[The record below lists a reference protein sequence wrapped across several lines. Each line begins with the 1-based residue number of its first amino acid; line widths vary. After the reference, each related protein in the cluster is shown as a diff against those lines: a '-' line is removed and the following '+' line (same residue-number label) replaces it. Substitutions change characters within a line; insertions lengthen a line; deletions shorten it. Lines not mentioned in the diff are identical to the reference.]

1 MKRRDFITGLGSAA
15 TWSTTWPFGVRAQQ
29 SDRMSRLAIITPTAP
44 VAQIAETSD
53 LPAYRALF
61 SELRKL
67 GHVEGRNLIVERY
80 SAEGRPERYPDLA
93 RDVVRRRPDVI
104 LAITNL
110 LASSVQAATD
120 TIPIVGV
127 VADPVQFG
135 NVTSVARP
143 DANFTAISVNVGL
156 EIWGKR
162 LQILQE
168 AVPTAAR
175 VGYLGSRILW
185 DTPLGDA
192 IRQPAQQLGVS
203 IVGPQLESPFG
214 PEEYRRV
221 LEAVSRE
228 GAQGLIVNDEPAN
241 YTYRQLIVDLAAAAR
256 LPAIYWDRT
265 YVEIGGLIAYGSST
279 TDVMRHVGDYIV
291 RILTGTKPGD
301 LPIYLEPKYELL
313 INLKVAMSLG
323 LAIPTSLLV
332 RADEVIE

>member
-1 MKRRDFITGLGSAA
+1 LPIA
-15 TWSTTWPFGVRAQQ
+15 VRAQR
-29 SDRMSRLAIITPTAP
+29 SERTPRLAIITPTVP
-44 VAQIAETSD
+44 VAEIAEIGD

-67 GHVEGRNLIVERY
+67 RYVEDRNLIVERY

-93 RDVVRRRPDVI
+93 RQVARTRPDVI

-110 LASSVQAATD
+110 LVSSLQAATD
-120 TIPIVGV
+120 TIPIVGL

-168 AVPTAAR
+168 AVPTVSR
-175 VGYLGSRILW
+175 IGYLGSRVLW

-192 IRQPAQQLGVS
+192 IRQPAQQLGIS

-214 PEEYRRV
+214 QEEYRRV
-221 LEAVSRE
+221 LEAMSRE
-228 GAQGLIVNDEPAN
+228 GAQGLVVNDEPAN

-256 LPAIYWDRT
+256 LPAVYWDRT
-265 YVEIGGLIAYGSST
+265 YIEIGGLIAYGSSAA
-279 TDVMRHVGDYIV
+279 DVMRHAAGYVV
-291 RILTGTKPGD
+291 RILTGTKPSD
-301 LPIYLEPKYELL
+301 LPIYLESKYELL

-323 LAIPTSLLV
+323 LTIPTSLLV

>member
-1 MKRRDFITGLGSAA
+1 MRRREFIAVLGSAA
-15 TWSTTWPFGVRAQQ
+15 TWPFGVRAQQ
-29 SDRMSRLAIITPTAP
+29 SDKMSRLAIITPTAP
-44 VAQIAETSD
+44 VAEITEIGD

-67 GHVEGRNLIVERY
+67 RYVEGRNLIVERY
-80 SAEGRPERYPDLA
+80 SAEGRPERYPDLG
-93 RDVVRRRPDVI
+93 REVVRTHPDVI
-104 LAITNL
+104 LALTNL
-110 LASSVQAATD
+110 LVSSLQAATD

-168 AVPTAAR
+168 AVPTASR
-175 VGYLGSRILW
+175 VGYLGSRLLW

-192 IRQPAQQLGVS
+192 IRQPAQQLGIS
-203 IVGPQLESPFG
+203 IVGPLLESPFG
-214 PEEYRRV
+214 QEEYRRV
-221 LEAVSRE
+221 LEAMSRE
-228 GAQGLIVNDEPAN
+228 RAQGLVVNDEPAN
-241 YTYRQLIVDLAAAAR
+241 YTYRGLIVDLAAAAR
-256 LPAIYWDRT
+256 LPTVYWDRT
-265 YVEIGGLIAYGSST
+265 YWEIGGFMAYGSST
-279 TDVMRHVGDYIV
+279 ADVMRHVAGYIV
-291 RILTGTKPGD
+291 RILTGTKPSD
-301 LPIYLEPKYELL
+301 LPIYLESKYELL

-323 LAIPTSLLV
+323 LTIPTSLLV

>member
-1 MKRRDFITGLGSAA
+1 MRRREFIVGLGSAA
-15 TWSTTWPFGVRAQQ
+15 ALPIAVRAQR
-29 SDRMSRLAIITPTAP
+29 SERTPRLAIITPTVP
-44 VAQIAETSD
+44 VAEIAEIGD

-67 GHVEGRNLIVERY
+67 RYVEDQNLIVERY

-93 RDVVRRRPDVI
+93 RQVARTRPDVI

-110 LASSVQAATD
+110 LVSSLQAATD
-120 TIPIVGV
+120 TIPIVGL

-168 AVPTAAR
+168 AVPTVSR
-175 VGYLGSRILW
+175 IGYLGSRVLW

-192 IRQPAQQLGVS
+192 IRQPAQQLGIS

-214 PEEYRRV
+214 QEEYRRV
-221 LEAVSRE
+221 LEAMSRE
-228 GAQGLIVNDEPAN
+228 GAQGLVVNDEPAN

-256 LPAIYWDRT
+256 LPAVYWDRT
-265 YVEIGGLIAYGSST
+265 YIEIGGLIAYGSSAA
-279 TDVMRHVGDYIV
+279 DVMRHAAGYVV
-291 RILTGTKPGD
+291 RILTGTKPSD
-301 LPIYLEPKYELL
+301 LPIYLESKYELL

-323 LAIPTSLLV
+323 LTIPTSLLV

>member
-1 MKRRDFITGLGSAA
+1 MRRRDFIAGLAGAA
-15 TWSTTWPFGVRAQQ
+15 AWPLAVRAQQ
-29 SDRMSRLAIITPTAP
+29 SERTPRLAIITPTVP
-44 VAQIAETSD
+44 VAEITEIGD

-67 GHVEGRNLIVERY
+67 RYVEGLNLIVERY

-93 RDVVRRRPDVI
+93 REVVRTRPDVI

-110 LASSVQAATD
+110 LVSSLQAATD
-120 TIPIVGV
+120 TIPIVGL

-168 AVPTAAR
+168 AVPTVSR

-192 IRQPAQQLGVS
+192 IRQPAQQLGIS
-203 IVGPQLESPFG
+203 IVGPLLESPFG
-214 PEEYRRV
+214 QDEYRRV
-221 LEAVSRE
+221 LEAMSRE
-228 GAQGLIVNDEPAN
+228 GAQGLVVNDEPAN
-241 YTYRQLIVDLAAAAR
+241 YTYRQLIVDLVAAAR
-256 LPAIYWDRT
+256 LPAVYWDRT
-265 YVEIGGLIAYGSST
+265 YAEIGGLMAYGSSIG
-279 TDVMRHVGDYIV
+279 DVMRHVAGYIV
-291 RILTGTKPGD
+291 RILTGTKPSD
-301 LPIYLEPKYELL
+301 LPIYLESKYELL

-323 LAIPTSLLV
+323 LTIPTSLLV